1 MTQGIARVEDGW
13 RVPTFRGLG
22 VGELVI
28 DDRLRLRIG
37 SNEIMLCSWAEL
49 VADERAYGLSAWP
62 QTNLGKATELLR
74 QAVAEVSVSDQG
86 VLRVLFAGGWR
97 LTAPA
102 NDERSAWTVTLG
114 GRGFLTAKPGGGVTV
129 SDSSSGLR
137 S

>member
-1 MTQGIARVEDGW
+1 MSQGIVRVEDGW
-13 RVPTFRGLG
+13 RVPAFRGLG

-74 QAVAEVSVSDQG
+74 QVVAEVRVSDQG

-97 LTAPA
+97 LMVPTS
-102 NDERSAWTVTLG
+102 DERSAWTVAVRG
-114 GRGFLTAKPGGGVTV
+114 SGFLTARPGGEVAV
-129 SDSSSGLR
+129 SGSSSDIR

>member
-1 MTQGIARVEDGW
+1 MSEGIVRAEDGW
-13 RVPTFRGLG
+13 RVPAFRGLG

-28 DDRLRLRIG
+28 DNRLRLRMG
-37 SNEIMLCSWAEL
+37 SNEIMLCAWAEL

-97 LTAPA
+97 LMVPA
-102 NDERSAWTVTLG
+102 SDERSAWTVAVRG
-114 GRGFLTAKPGGGVTV
+114 SGFLAAKPGGGVAV
-129 SDSSSGLR
+129 SATSSEVR